1 MTNAPVSH
9 DTEPTFDPNKALPR
23 EATIVGGA
31 VIGIAIL
38 ALAVIGG
45 SGPLT
50 AAKAIVLGA
59 VEGITEYL
67 PISST
72 GHLLVTERIL
82 GLGTGTGKV
91 AADTYAVA
99 IQVGAIL
106 AVVVLYWQRLV
117 QLFRGVI
124 GRDSQG
130 LQLLIRLIVAFLP
143 AALIGAAFGDSIK
156 EHLFGPW
163 PVVAAW
169 TVGGIFLLVWR
180 PRPGT
185 MGLTGLTNRHAA
197 IIGAA
202 QILALWPGTSRSL
215 VTIVAALALGCTMS
229 AAIEFSFLLG
239 LATLTAATIL
249 DLAKDGPTLV
259 KDYGWA
265 TPVLGGL
272 VAFVTAVLSVRWLVS
287 YLRTRPLTI
296 FGWYR
301 LLIAAVTVV
310 LIATDVV

>member
-1 MTNAPVSH
+1 
-9 DTEPTFDPNKALPR
+9 
-23 EATIVGGA
+23 
-31 VIGIAIL
+31 
-38 ALAVIGG
+38 
-45 SGPLT
+45 
-50 AAKAIVLGA
+50 
-59 VEGITEYL
+59 
-67 PISST
+67 
-72 GHLLVTERIL
+72 
-82 GLGTGTGKV
+82 
-91 AADTYAVA
+91 
-99 IQVGAIL
+99 
-106 AVVVLYWQRLV
+106 
-117 QLFRGVI
+117 
-124 GRDSQG
+124 
-130 LQLLIRLIVAFLP
+130 
-143 AALIGAAFGDSIK
+143 
-156 EHLFGPW
+156 
-163 PVVAAW
+163 
-169 TVGGIFLLVWR
+169 
-180 PRPGT
+180 